1 MCPIATR
8 TPVETSRST
17 SGRAPGTSGASVTS
31 DDPAAGRVLPAI
43 EIVDARR
50 PHVRPWMRAPRTVVR
65 GDVRPFHVDAG
76 DGGVGNAGDDA
87 CARGKVLE
95 GRGDEGRERARH
107 AGAAHPLEREA
118 DVLGCQV
125 WRVEVY
131 AAKPVDLKVEEARK
145 LEPHERSCSSTVPR
159 VAGVNP
165 AAESR
170 SRYTVVSACVCRIDA
185 GAIGDTG
192 PSRHA

>member
-1 MCPIATR
+1 M
-8 TPVETSRST
+8 
-17 SGRAPGTSGASVTS
+17 SGSAPGTSGASVTS

-50 PHVRPWMRAPRTVVR
+50 PHVRPWMRAARTVVR

-76 DGGVGNAGDDA
+76 DGRVRDARDDA
-87 CARGKVLE
+87 RARGKVLE
-95 GRGDEGRERARH
+95 RRGDEGRERARH
-107 AGAAHPLEREA
+107 AGGAHPLEREA
-118 DVLGCQV
+118 DVIGCQV
-125 WRVEVY
+125 WRVEID
-131 AAKPVDLKVEEARK
+131 AAKPVDLKVEEARE
-145 LEPHERSCSSTVPR
+145 LNPHDELVAPAPTPR
-159 VAGVNP
+159 VAGVSP